1 MNVINVIT
9 QTGNYD
15 IDLGSGLLPK
25 VGELLKL
32 NRKVLIVTDD
42 GVPKEYS
49 EAVARASKE
58 PVTVVLKQG
67 EESKNLDNLMKL
79 EKAMLEAGFTRGDC
93 VVAVGGGVIG
103 DLSGF
108 AASIYMRGIDFYNI
122 PTTLLSQV
130 DSSIGGKTAIDFE
143 GVKNIIGA
151 FYPPMKVIIDTDTL
165 KTLSR
170 RQISNGMAEVV
181 KMAATFDETFFSDIE
196 EDYDTD
202 DYSNIIYKAIKIKKR
217 VVEEDEKESGLR
229 RVLNFGHTL
238 GHGIESSL
246 MGELL
251 HGECVGLGM
260 LCMCD
265 GEVRERIE
273 ELLTKLNLPVKAK
286 FVEEEAMKAVLHDKK
301 ANGDTIKCVYVKR
314 LGTFEIREMDATE
327 LSKRIKAVE
336 A

>member
-15 IDLGSGLLPK
+15 IDLGSGLLK
-25 VGELLKL
+25 NVGELLKL

-49 EAVARASKE
+49 EAVVRASKE
-58 PVTVVLKQG
+58 PVTVTLKQG

-79 EKAMLEAGFTRGDC
+79 ERAMLEAGFTRGDC

-165 KTLSR
+165 KTLSK

-181 KMAATFDETFFSDIE
+181 KMAATFDESFFSDIE
-196 EDYDTD
+196 DDWDTSD
-202 DYSNIIYKAIKIKKR
+202 FSNIIYKAIKIKKR

-238 GHGIESSL
+238 GHGIEASL
-246 MGELL
+246 MGKLL

-265 GEVRERIE
+265 EEVSERLE
-273 ELLTKLNLPVKAK
+273 ALLTKLDLPVKAK
-286 FVEEEAMKAVLHDKK
+286 FNEEEAMKAVLHDKK
-301 ANGDTIKCVYVKR
+301 ANGDTIKCVYVRR
-314 LGTFEIREMDATE
+314 LGTFEIREMDAAE
-327 LSKRIKAVE
+327 LSERIKAAE